1 MGQPRVLVVAVVLAV
16 AVALVPTTGNLGLV
30 FIHTLL
36 HGCVLVSSFT
46 RHLDLKLNENKI
58 RIRYTIYKYKSIKLN
73 KMTYNKFVNHSLEL
87 FSKIKQ
93 NATIQECLN
102 TNAQAAAVAATNDP
116 NESLWF
122 IYYMFFAIHNPKMED
137 YIQKKTTSSTPTPT
151 FAAAHI
157 IKNMIKRRQHT
168 STIVFQLYM
177 YAYANEGNVSVIYPK
192 DKDNIANQLIKSF
205 QSNHLK
211 TTAVLL
217 RRCAAAASTFAT
229 PLTHSATPHPIHA
242 FVEYIMTTQPT
253 LSTVTTATATAIAV
267 IHKINNHINYRN
279 KDIIILALT
288 CYMKIDED
296 DINKKNIFIS
306 ATPEEENFTNTT
318 TTTETTNATD
328 PPFACPIPF
337 LATSTEIATPYDDK
351 YKYLYS

>member
-1 MGQPRVLVVAVVLAV
+1 
-16 AVALVPTTGNLGLV
+16 
-30 FIHTLL
+30 
-36 HGCVLVSSFT
+36 
-46 RHLDLKLNENKI
+46 
-58 RIRYTIYKYKSIKLN
+58 
-73 KMTYNKFVNHSLEL
+73 MTYKKFVNHSLEL

-102 TNAQAAAVAATNDP
+102 TNAQAAAVATTNDP
-116 NESLWF
+116 NEQLWF

-137 YIQKKTTSSTPTPT
+137 YIQKKTSASTSPPT
-151 FAAAHI
+151 AAAHI

-217 RRCAAAASTFAT
+217 RRCAAAASAFPT
-229 PLTHSATPHPIHA
+229 PSTTPHPIHA
-242 FVEYIMTTQPT
+242 FIEYIMTTQPT
-253 LSTVTTATATAIAV
+253 LSTVTTATATAV

-279 KDIIILALT
+279 KDIIVLALT
-288 CYMKIDED
+288 CYMKIDEG

-306 ATPEEENFTNTT
+306 ATPEEEKFTNTT

>member
-1 MGQPRVLVVAVVLAV
+1 
-16 AVALVPTTGNLGLV
+16 
-30 FIHTLL
+30 
-36 HGCVLVSSFT
+36 
-46 RHLDLKLNENKI
+46 
-58 RIRYTIYKYKSIKLN
+58 
-73 KMTYNKFVNHSLEL
+73 MTYKKFVNHSLEL
-87 FSKIKQ
+87 YSKIKQ

-102 TNAQAAAVAATNDP
+102 TNAQAAAVATTNDP
-116 NESLWF
+116 NEQLGF
-122 IYYMFFAIHNPKMED
+122 IYYMFFAIPNPKMED
-137 YIQKKTTSSTPTPT
+137 YIQKKTSASTSPPT
-151 FAAAHI
+151 AAAHI

-217 RRCAAAASTFAT
+217 RRCAAAASAFPT
-229 PLTHSATPHPIHA
+229 PSTTPHPIHA
-242 FVEYIMTTQPT
+242 FIEYIMTTQPT
-253 LSTVTTATATAIAV
+253 LSTVTTATATAV

-279 KDIIILALT
+279 KDIIVLALT
-288 CYMKIDED
+288 CYMKIDEG

-306 ATPEEENFTNTT
+306 ATPEEEKFTNAT

>member
-1 MGQPRVLVVAVVLAV
+1 
-16 AVALVPTTGNLGLV
+16 
-30 FIHTLL
+30 
-36 HGCVLVSSFT
+36 
-46 RHLDLKLNENKI
+46 
-58 RIRYTIYKYKSIKLN
+58 
-73 KMTYNKFVNHSLEL
+73 MTYNKFVNHSLEL

-102 TNAQAAAVAATNDP
+102 TNAQAAAVATTNDP
-116 NESLWF
+116 NEPLWF

-137 YIQKKTTSSTPTPT
+137 YIQKKTTSSTSTPT
-151 FAAAHI
+151 SAAAHI

-253 LSTVTTATATAIAV
+253 FNSVATATATAV

-318 TTTETTNATD
+318 TTTETTSARA

-337 LATSTEIATPYDDK
+337 LATSTEIVTPYDDK

>member
-1 MGQPRVLVVAVVLAV
+1 MGQPRVLVVAVMLAV
-16 AVALVPTTGNLGLV
+16 AVALVPTTGNLALV

-36 HGCVLVSSFT
+36 HGCVLWF

-58 RIRYTIYKYKSIKLN
+58 RIRYTIYKYKSIRLN
-73 KMTYNKFVNHSLEL
+73 KMTYKKFVNHSLEL

-102 TNAQAAAVAATNDP
+102 TNAQAAAVATTVAVNNDP
-116 NESLWF
+116 LWF

-137 YIQKKTTSSTPTPT
+137 YIQKKTTSASAST
-151 FAAAHI
+151 AAAHI

-217 RRCAAAASTFAT
+217 RRCAAAASAFPT
-229 PLTHSATPHPIHA
+229 PSTTPSPIHT
-242 FVEYIMTTQPT
+242 FIEYIMTTQPT
-253 LSTVTTATATAIAV
+253 LNSVTTATATAV

-306 ATPEEENFTNTT
+306 ATPEEEKFTNTT
-318 TTTETTNATD
+318 TTTETTSATD
-328 PPFACPIPF
+328 PPFACPLPC
-337 LATSTEIATPYDDK
+337 LSTEIATPYDDK

>member
-1 MGQPRVLVVAVVLAV
+1 
-16 AVALVPTTGNLGLV
+16 
-30 FIHTLL
+30 
-36 HGCVLVSSFT
+36 
-46 RHLDLKLNENKI
+46 
-58 RIRYTIYKYKSIKLN
+58 
-73 KMTYNKFVNHSLEL
+73 MTYKKFISLSLEL

-102 TNAQAAAVAATNDP
+102 TNAQAAAATAGDP
-116 NESLWF
+116 NEPLWF

-137 YIQKKTTSSTPTPT
+137 YIQKKTSASASTPTT
-151 FAAAHI
+151 AAAHI

-168 STIVFQLYM
+168 STVVFELYTH
-177 YAYANEGNVSVIYPK
+177 AYTNEGNVSVIYPK
-192 DKDNIANQLIKSF
+192 DKHNIANQLIKSF

-217 RRCAAAASTFAT
+217 RRCAT
-229 PLTHSATPHPIHA
+229 PSPHTPPPIHA
-242 FVEYIMTTQPT
+242 FIEYIMTTQPT
-253 LSTVTTATATAIAV
+253 LSTVTTAAAV
-267 IHKINNHINYRN
+267 IHKINNQIKYRH

-306 ATPEEENFTNTT
+306 ATPEEEISATNA
-318 TTTETTNATD
+318 TTTETTTATD
-328 PPFACPIPF
+328 HPFACHPLS
-337 LATSTEIATPYDDK
+337 LATATHIETPYDYK